1 MQTRKLKALV
11 RRLDK
16 EWNAAVK
23 EERKYNNNHP
33 SNVKGHKRLYKKV
46 LKAADRYK
54 TAKNK
59 LKA

>member
-16 EWNAAVK
+16 EWNAAARA
-23 EERKYNNNHP
+23 ERKHNSNHP
-33 SNVKGHKRLYKKV
+33 SDIKGHIRLFKKV
-46 LKAADRYK
+46 VKAEKRYK

-59 LKA
+59 LRV

>member
-16 EWNAAVK
+16 EWNTAARA
-23 EERKYNNNHP
+23 ERKHNSNHP
-33 SNVKGHKRLYKKV
+33 SNVKGHMRLYKKV
-46 LKAADRYK
+46 MKAADRYK

-59 LKA
+59 LRV